1 MRGKDTTVI
10 IVKPINILLVE
21 DNPGDVRLIHEVF
34 SEHPRL
40 GIHVV
45 GNVVEACEFLNRS
58 GPSQKFP
65 IPDLILLDL
74 NLPGFSA
81 TVLLTA
87 RSKIPEWM
95 AIPVVM
101 FTSSGLPSDRERCLA
116 LGANDYI
123 TKPRE
128 WSDWTLVLETL
139 IDVHAVK
146 RPAVSQPPTPPP
158 RPTT

>member
-1 MRGKDTTVI
+1 MKGKDTTVV
-10 IVKPINILLVE
+10 IVKPFNLLLVE

-34 SEHPRL
+34 RENPRL

-45 GNVVEACEFLNRS
+45 ENVVKACEFLDRA
-58 GPSQKFP
+58 GPSQKYP
-65 IPDLILLDL
+65 VPDLILLDL

-87 RSKIPEWM
+87 RTQVPEWRV
-95 AIPVVM
+95 IPVVM
-101 FTSSGLPSDRERCLA
+101 FTSSALLSDRERCLS

-128 WSDWTLVLETL
+128 WADWTVVLETL
-139 IDVHAVK
+139 VDVYTAK
-146 RPAVSQPPTPPP
+146 KKIG
-158 RPTT
+158 